1 MALLWATRARLTQHT
16 QRRGT
21 VLRTPALGATRAA
34 TAAATKHSRAEGGA
48 KPLQSFDH
56 SVSFEDIRGAFER
69 DGAVVV
75 RGMLDQVDVEALRR
89 ETAQSFESAMPGT
102 KAAALSAVDAHVA
115 AFWGGNTVRFTRL
128 AARSRTFLN
137 RVLVHPLLLRMADA
151 ELLPHCTSYWMN
163 TGQMMCLGPGERAQW
178 LHRDALNWPHFCASP
193 ASPAATFLAST
204 RTPIHRFIV
213 RHQ

>member
-102 KAAALSAVDAHVA
+102 KAAALSVP
-115 AFWGGNTVRFTRL
+115 
-128 AARSRTFLN
+128 
-137 RVLVHPLLLRMADA
+137 RVLLVFAAASGPHGYSRARTTRPHGTRRLLLEFA
-151 ELLPHCTSYWMN
+151 H
-163 TGQMMCLGPGERAQW
+163 
-178 LHRDALNWPHFCASP
+178 
-193 ASPAATFLAST
+193 
-204 RTPIHRFIV
+204 
-213 RHQ
+213 

>member
-34 TAAATKHSRAEGGA
+34 TAAATNSRAEGGA

-102 KAAALSAVDAHVA
+102 KAAALSVP
-115 AFWGGNTVRFTRL
+115 
-128 AARSRTFLN
+128 
-137 RVLVHPLLLRMADA
+137 RVLLVFAAVTSGPHGYSRARTTRPHGTRRLLLVFA
-151 ELLPHCTSYWMN
+151 H
-163 TGQMMCLGPGERAQW
+163 
-178 LHRDALNWPHFCASP
+178 
-193 ASPAATFLAST
+193 
-204 RTPIHRFIV
+204 
-213 RHQ
+213 

>member
-1 MALLWATRARLTQHT
+1 M
-16 QRRGT
+16 
-21 VLRTPALGATRAA
+21 
-34 TAAATKHSRAEGGA
+34 
-48 KPLQSFDH
+48 
-56 SVSFEDIRGAFER
+56 
-69 DGAVVV
+69 
-75 RGMLDQVDVEALRR
+75 
-89 ETAQSFESAMPGT
+89 
-102 KAAALSAVDAHVA
+102 DAHVA
-115 AFWGGNTVRFTRL
+115 AFWGGNTVRFSRL

-151 ELLPHCTSYWMN
+151 ELLPHCNSLPDAHRPRDGRRQILSRALHLGTSYWMN